1 MPWVKVVDK
10 DGQVLHRYKVGKFTG
25 KHVRKPA
32 KKAAKE
38 AARQVAKEAKGSKAK
53 AMEAKVSKAT
63 YKAFN
68 SGEIETC
75 PKEEYYYTVAHPGVG
90 RAGGRRGE
98 RTGMN
103 VYFTGGPGKKL
114 CEGERGGKWRTCA
127 EGYISRG
134 LYGRV

>member
-68 SGEIETC
+68 SGKIETC
-75 PKEEYYYTVAHPGVG
+75 PKEEYYYTVAHPGIG
-90 RAGGRRGE
+90 
-98 RTGMN
+98 TG
-103 VYFTGGPGKKL
+103 
-114 CEGERGGKWRTCA
+114 
-127 EGYISRG
+127 
-134 LYGRV
+134 

>member
-38 AARQVAKEAKGSKAK
+38 AARQVAKEAK
-53 AMEAKVSKAT
+53 VSKAT

-75 PKEEYYYTVAHPGVG
+75 PKEEYYYTVAHPGIG
-90 RAGGRRGE
+90 
-98 RTGMN
+98 TG
-103 VYFTGGPGKKL
+103 
-114 CEGERGGKWRTCA
+114 
-127 EGYISRG
+127 
-134 LYGRV
+134 